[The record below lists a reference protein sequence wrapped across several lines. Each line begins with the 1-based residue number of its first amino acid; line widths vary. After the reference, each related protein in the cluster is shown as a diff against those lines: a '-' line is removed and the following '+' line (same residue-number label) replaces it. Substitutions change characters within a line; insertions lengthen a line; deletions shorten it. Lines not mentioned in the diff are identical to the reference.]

1 MTTSPAA
8 IAPPDALERLTVRR
22 YLLAMVAQG
31 VWWSGYLLFPFV
43 LAKSLAAPDW
53 VVTVS
58 VVMETSGMLLALYWG
73 QLMDRGGRRRWLL
86 RGGLGGRL
94 VLVSALWVSSA
105 YGFLALLAV
114 VYFFAAMFYP
124 AQNGILQA
132 NIGPTRRG
140 SVFGRG
146 ALVQHLT
153 AASTSLLVGRLLD
166 GDPDRFRLVFPFVGA
181 VGFLYPLILA
191 RLPRPDHD
199 ATPDPGGIF
208 TVPRLPLGPVAWRR
222 LGRALVTPFH
232 EAIETFRVDPHF
244 RWYEANFMIYGVAYM
259 MLIPVLPLFFIHEL
273 HLSYQEI
280 SSARVL
286 IASVGVALFGPLMGR
301 LMDRFHPVRL
311 CTISFAIVS
320 LYPGALYVGAR
331 WLGGIDPAWT
341 AYLAFGFYALG
352 MAGINVTW
360 NVGSI
365 SFAPPGRGGYYQGI
379 HVAMVGI
386 RGALGP
392 VFGFLLLRWAGYRE
406 VFLTA
411 AVVFLLA
418 SLSSRAL
425 GRKLDGEETRP
436 ETSP

>member
-1 MTTSPAA
+1 M
-8 IAPPDALERLTVRR
+8 
-22 YLLAMVAQG
+22 
-31 VWWSGYLLFPFV
+31 
-43 LAKSLAAPDW
+43 
-53 VVTVS
+53 
-58 VVMETSGMLLALYWG
+58 
-73 QLMDRGGRRRWLL
+73 
-86 RGGLGGRL
+86 
-94 VLVSALWVSSA
+94 
-105 YGFLALLAV
+105 
-114 VYFFAAMFYP
+114 
-124 AQNGILQA
+124 
-132 NIGPTRRG
+132 
-140 SVFGRG
+140 
-146 ALVQHLT
+146 
-153 AASTSLLVGRLLD
+153 
-166 GDPDRFRLVFPFVGA
+166 
-181 VGFLYPLILA
+181 GFLYPLILA

-199 ATPDPGGIF
+199 VTPDTGGVF
-208 TVPRLPLGPVAWRR
+208 TVPRLPLGQVAWRR
-222 LGRALVTPFH
+222 LGRALVTPFRD
-232 EAIETFRVDPHF
+232 ATETFRVDPHF

-331 WLGGIDPAWT
+331 WMGGVDPAWT

-392 VFGFLLLRWAGYRE
+392 VIGFLLLRWAGYRE

-418 SLSSRAL
+418 SASSRAL
-425 GRKLDGEETRP
+425 GRRLDFSGQSLVE
-436 ETSP
+436 